1 VSQQLARARERNT
14 RQLAE
19 IREQEVRVDQALHDY
34 VAATEQIAVADRE
47 CEEKVAHLEARIR
60 QVRAERDERVADV
73 RAARADAVLTIHTAG
88 RTVKQVAELLELPV
102 KTARQ
107 WIGQARTRGA
117 GDAPISTGAETGAI
131 TYREPAADRDMDRD
145 ARQ

>member
-1 VSQQLARARERNT
+1 MSQQLARARERNI

-34 VAATEQIAVADRE
+34 VAATEQIAVADRA
-47 CEEKVAHLEARIR
+47 CEEKVAQLEARIS
-60 QVRAERDERVADV
+60 QVRAEHEGRVGDV
-73 RAARADAVLTIHTAG
+73 RAAQASAVLAIHTAG

-107 WIGQARTRGA
+107 WIGQARREGVTPA
-117 GDAPISTGAETGAI
+117 SVGAETGAI
-131 TYREPAADRDMDRD
+131 TYRNLASVRGMERE